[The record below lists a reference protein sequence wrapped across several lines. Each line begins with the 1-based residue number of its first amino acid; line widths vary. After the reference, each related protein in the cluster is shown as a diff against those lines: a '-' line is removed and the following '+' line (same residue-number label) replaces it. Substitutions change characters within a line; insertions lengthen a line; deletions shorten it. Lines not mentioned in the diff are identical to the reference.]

1 MDFSNYKVEA
11 DNDGRVNLKAGR
23 YVLHFQGEKQLT
35 SENNPNWEGYSA
47 KFEVEDTGQTV
58 DALFTTRHQEE
69 KHAQNGLKSL
79 LAMCKAMGLKELPS
93 DTESAFMGK
102 SVSAVI
108 RQKPNSVYFEVDQD
122 WGRTW
127 EATDKKQ
134 KTVSEKPI
142 EASPSAADLEKM
154 GSTTLDDEE
163 APF

>member
-1 MDFSNYKVEA
+1 MDLSNYKVEA
-11 DNDGRVNLKAGR
+11 DTDGRVNLKPGR
-23 YVLHFQGEKQLT
+23 YVLHFQGEKVLT
-35 SENNPNWEGYSA
+35 SEKNPSWEGYSA
-47 KFEVEDTGQTV
+47 KFEVEDTAQTV
-58 DALFTTRHQEE
+58 DALFTTRHDNE
-69 KHAQNGLKSL
+69 KVVQNGLKSL

-108 RQKPNSVYFEVDQD
+108 KQKEGSTFFEVDQD

-127 EATDKKQ
+127 EATNKKQ

-154 GSTTLDDEE
+154 GSTTLDDED